1 MSDSS
6 SDLNHIQIC
15 ETLSLPTTLSS
26 TMQTSS
32 SSTSSSTRRIRVSTR
47 SSSSTLSSNVTLN
60 DPQVQLNKHFTD
72 AFKRIIEIYAESK
85 LCDVTLVCK
94 NDIKIKAHRI
104 ILSSVSDYFRAMF
117 TNNLSESFKTE
128 IEMTNMDGNALK
140 QLVNFIYSGTIDL
153 NDSNIFSILN
163 AASFLQLQSVI
174 KLGCDYLM
182 NNLNV
187 LNCISIRRY
196 SEEQSL
202 KELKLASYKYILDN
216 FEQIAQNEEL
226 LNELTRNELNDLL
239 ESAYLNVTSEEV
251 VYEALMQWINFNKEA
266 LLFQNEFE
274 TESSESKDARFSPFE
289 KPRSDVLADL
299 LAKVK
304 LPLLKASYL
313 TKQIETNSLINN
325 NIKCQA
331 LMLEAVTYH
340 LNPDKFKTCPI
351 ERTNPRKSTVNL
363 RKYSNFFYGW
373 LFSRYQKL
381 FFSIC
386 FLTKKVSKLYIIV
399 SKLFL

>member
-1 MSDSS
+1 MSET
-6 SDLNHIQIC
+6 DLNYTQIC
-15 ETLSLPTTLSS
+15 NTTMLPSSL
-26 TMQTSS
+26 
-32 SSTSSSTRRIRVSTR
+32 STSSTTSTTTTRRIRVSTR
-47 SSSSTLSSNVTLN
+47 SSSSSTVSNLFSNHN
-60 DPQVQLNKHFTD
+60 DPHSQLNKHFID
-72 AFKRIIEIYAESK
+72 AFKRIVEIYNDSK
-85 LCDVTLVCK
+85 LCDVTLICK
-94 NDIKIKAHRI
+94 DDIKIRAHRI

-117 TNNLSESFKTE
+117 TNNLSESFKTD

-140 QLVNFIYSGTIDL
+140 SLVNFIYSGTIDL

-216 FEQIAQNEEL
+216 FEQIAQNDEL
-226 LNELTRNELNDLL
+226 LSELTRNELNDLF
-239 ESAYLNVTSEEV
+239 ESSYLNVTCEEV
-251 VYEALMQWINFNKEA
+251 VYEALMRWIHFNKEI
-266 LLFQNEFE
+266 LYPNEP
-274 TESSESKDARFSPFE
+274 ESDANDTKSISSDT
-289 KPRSDVLADL
+289 RSSIDQTKSDILADL

-313 TKQIETNSLINN
+313 TKQIETNSLISN

-340 LNPDKFKTCPI
+340 LNPDKFKTSPI
-351 ERTNPRKSTVNL
+351 ERTNPRKSTVNF
-363 RKYSNFFYGW
+363 KFEYFN
-373 LFSRYQKL
+373 
-381 FFSIC
+381 
-386 FLTKKVSKLYIIV
+386 
-399 SKLFL
+399 